1 MRKWKK
7 ILILTA
13 AGVMLAGCGQKTET
27 AAGTEAAA
35 DVSTEE
41 TQEAVTET
49 EESTEA
55 ETETEETQNAEKEK
69 ETEKEAAK
77 ETAKETVKETEK
89 TAAAEV
95 EAKNEAADAGYEDN
109 FSVDEEAAAEFGKK
123 VKDAA
128 AAGDLEELAD
138 LAAYPLYV
146 GFPEGGETIES
157 REELVGLGADRIFTE
172 ELKNAVAAADEQN
185 LSPSMAGFVLSDGNG
200 TANVIFGVRDG
211 KLSINGINY

>member
-41 TQEAVTET
+41 TQEAVTE
-49 EESTEA
+49 ESTEA

-77 ETAKETVKETEK
+77 ETVKETEK
-89 TAAAEV
+89 TAAAEA

-128 AAGDLEELAD
+128 AAGDLEALAD

>member
-77 ETAKETVKETEK
+77 ETEK
-89 TAAAEV
+89 TAAAEA

-128 AAGDLEELAD
+128 AAGDLEALAD